1 MRKLFHKQGSLIHK
15 EAPFACVLQS
25 RYRAER
31 CDKCFKQGK
40 VLKCSNCLYVR
51 YCNRFCQKEAW
62 PEHQE
67 ECGKLKEIGESRVVP
82 DAALMMSRII
92 RKLLKGGDL
101 TKGYYT
107 AKSYRR
113 FWDLM
118 AHEED
123 ICKDA
128 KRMEHFQALTV
139 VLRSLI
145 DEPAMPSN
153 QELLRIFGK
162 ICINTFNILD
172 NEMNSIGT
180 GMYLGASIMDH
191 SCRPNAVATFDGCTI
206 NVRLLEDYQ
215 GGEIDFGKIFISYI
229 DLLNPADLRR
239 EQLRNRY
246 YFECGCE
253 RCRDEQ
259 EQKVMN
265 AGACSNTQCDEA
277 IVMTAKQDRCP
288 GCSTAI
294 KQNEREKFREIT
306 AFTMTQLEQM
316 KDVAYLDICELCL
329 FKQQNVLHHYNVWH
343 LKTLDQA
350 FETAINMEKWEDAE
364 KYGNQLKD
372 GFRRYNGPFHPLFG
386 LLLLKLGKI
395 QIYLK
400 HGKEA
405 LTNINN
411 SEKILRVTHGEEHDL
426 YKSELIPL
434 LCQAAAEYEAANNGQ

>member
-1 MRKLFHKQGSLIHK
+1 MRKLFHKQGSVILK
-15 EAPFACVLQS
+15 ETPFACVLQS

-31 CDKCFKQGK
+31 CDRCFKPGK

-92 RKLLKGGDL
+92 RKLLKGGDVQ
-101 TKGYYT
+101 KGYYT

-118 AHEED
+118 AHEDD
-123 ICKDA
+123 IRKDE
-128 KRMEHFQALTV
+128 KRMEHFQSLTV

-145 DEPAMPSN
+145 DEAAMPAN
-153 QELLRIFGK
+153 QELFRIFGK
-162 ICINTFNILD
+162 MCINSFNILD
-172 NEMNSIGT
+172 DEMNSIGT

-191 SCRPNAVATFDGCTI
+191 SCRPNAVAIFDGSTL
-206 NVRLLEDYQ
+206 NVRLLEDYN
-215 GGEIDFGKIFISYI
+215 GAEIDFSKIFISYI
-229 DLLNPADLRR
+229 DLLNPTDVRRDNLRK
-239 EQLRNRY
+239 RY
-246 YFECGCE
+246 YFTCDCE

-259 EQKVMN
+259 ELKLMN
-265 AGACSNTQCDEA
+265 GAACSNAQCDEPISMA
-277 IVMTAKQDRCP
+277 SRQDRCP

-294 KQNEREKFREIT
+294 KQTEREKFREIT

-316 KDVAYLDICELCL
+316 KDVTYLDICQLCL
-329 FKQQNVLHHYNVWH
+329 SKQEKIFHPYNVWY
-343 LKTLDQA
+343 LKTLDLA
-350 FETAINMEKWEDAE
+350 FESAIEMEKWEDAID
-364 KYGNQLKD
+364 YGTRLKD
-372 GFRRYNGPFHPLFG
+372 GFRRYNGPFHPLYA

-395 QIYLK
+395 EIYLK

-405 LTNINN
+405 LMNVNE
-411 SEKILRVTHGEEHDL
+411 SEKILRITHGEEHDL
-426 YKSELIPL
+426 YKKQLIPL
-434 LCQAAAEYEAANNGQ
+434 LCQAAAEYEAMDK